1 MQLEDKMPLGQ
12 QVPQQRIFVRE
23 CYTVIFEKIWNFY
36 DQSQGPTTVTLTG
49 TPGIG
54 KSLFG
59 LLFLIEL
66 IRFLRIGKASCGN
79 LCGGVG
85 LGLNGGSSPGYT
97 ILRTWFRPWLSS
109 PATRCRSSRRSS
121 KPHSRGPSKA
131 NAVTEGCP
139 CL

>member
-1 MQLEDKMPLGQ
+1 LLIDGSKEATAVQLGEDEPLGQ
-12 QVPQQRIFVRE
+12 QVPRQRIFVRE

-66 IRFLRIGKASCGN
+66 IRFLRSCK
-79 LCGGVG
+79 V
-85 LGLNGGSSPGYT
+85 SVS
-97 ILRTWFRPWLSS
+97 
-109 PATRCRSSRRSS
+109 
-121 KPHSRGPSKA
+121 
-131 NAVTEGCP
+131 
-139 CL
+139 